1 MNLVPEVIVI
11 IMSVVVLSLVRLW
24 SFPSFVSFRGEALSD
39 CRHRE
44 CERNSWEEVKKK

>member
-1 MNLVPEVIVI
+1 MNIVPEVIVT
-11 IMSVVVLSLVRLW
+11 IMSVVVLSLVHLRS
-24 SFPSFVSFRGEALSD
+24 SFLSFRSVGRQSD